1 MPINNVEGEKKD
13 GLQKYRVRV
22 NYIDRFGKYRQA
34 ERTAYGIDEAK
45 RIEMELTNSSKG
57 RGQSKSMT
65 VQALYDEYIAAK
77 RHEVRETTLDKA
89 EQILSTHVLGAME
102 GNTVLHCG

>member
-1 MPINNVEGEKKD
+1 
-13 GLQKYRVRV
+13 
-22 NYIDRFGKYRQA
+22 
-34 ERTAYGIDEAK
+34 
-45 RIEMELTNSSKG
+45 
-57 RGQSKSMT
+57 MT